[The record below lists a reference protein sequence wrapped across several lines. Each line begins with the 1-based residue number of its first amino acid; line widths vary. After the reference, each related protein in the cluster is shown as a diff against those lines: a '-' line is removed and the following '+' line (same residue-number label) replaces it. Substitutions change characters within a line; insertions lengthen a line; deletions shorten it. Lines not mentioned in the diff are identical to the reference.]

1 MGHRKLQRVSPP
13 PCPNFKMSAMSSR
26 YASES
31 GFWRW
36 ESCFRVQRGDKR
48 LKASKCIHTKEVAL
62 AWSRTAQVGLEVIGG
77 LVEGEKDCSA
87 GSEWSH
93 LRHKFQS
100 LNLLQI
106 NRRYNVS
113 ALASSSF

>member
-36 ESCFRVQRGDKR
+36 ESCFRVKRGKGGYKR
-48 LKASKCIHTKEVAL
+48 LKASKCIHPKAVAL
-62 AWSRTAQVGLEVIGG
+62 AWPGAAQMGLEVIGG

-93 LRHKFQS
+93 LRHKFQG
-100 LNLLQI
+100 LDLLQI
-106 NRRYNVS
+106 N
-113 ALASSSF
+113 